1 MKETH
6 LHVSPEEPAIF
17 ERGSKGRRGIR
28 FEGEDRLPAAIDGI
42 PPGMLRRRRPL
53 LPEMTEGEVVRHF
66 TRLSSWNF
74 SVDLG
79 FYPLGSCTMKYNP
92 RLNEWAARL
101 PGFSGIHPY
110 GPASGVQ
117 GALQLMYELERWLC
131 SICGFDAFTLQP
143 AAGAHGE
150 LTSVLMIRKYLES
163 TGNPRKKIIIP
174 DTAHGTNPAS
184 SMQVGYRTVKI
195 NSGED
200 GILHPEALAPH
211 LDEDVAAVMITNP
224 NTLGL
229 FEKNIRT
236 LAEMVHGKGGL
247 VFGDGANLNALMG
260 KIKPASLGID
270 VMQLNL
276 HKSFSTPHGGGGPGA
291 GPVGVVKRLEPFLPL
306 PRVRKDEGGSFYLDD
321 KGPQSIGRVRS
332 FYGNFGVM
340 VRAYAYLL
348 AMGKENIPRV
358 AEMAVLNA
366 NYLLSLLGDVLYRPY
381 SGVPMHEFVV
391 TDKNLKKETTVETTD
406 VAKRL
411 IDMGFHPPT
420 IHFPL
425 VVHGAFMI
433 EPTET
438 ETPEMVE
445 EFAAALRSIVEEA
458 HRDPEKVKGAPMKT
472 RRRRPNDT
480 LAARKPQLV
489 WRPEGAGEER

>member
-1 MKETH
+1 
-6 LHVSPEEPAIF
+6 
-17 ERGSKGRRGIR
+17 
-28 FEGEDRLPAAIDGI
+28 
-42 PPGMLRRRRPL
+42 
-53 LPEMTEGEVVRHF
+53 
-66 TRLSSWNF
+66 
-74 SVDLG
+74 
-79 FYPLGSCTMKYNP
+79 
-92 RLNEWAARL
+92 
-101 PGFSGIHPY
+101 
-110 GPASGVQ
+110 
-117 GALQLMYELERWLC
+117 
-131 SICGFDAFTLQP
+131 
-143 AAGAHGE
+143 
-150 LTSVLMIRKYLES
+150 
-163 TGNPRKKIIIP
+163 
-174 DTAHGTNPAS
+174 
-184 SMQVGYRTVKI
+184 
-195 NSGED
+195 
-200 GILHPEALAPH
+200 
-211 LDEDVAAVMITNP
+211 
-224 NTLGL
+224 
-229 FEKNIRT
+229 
-236 LAEMVHGKGGL
+236 
-247 VFGDGANLNALMG
+247 MG
-260 KIKPASLGID
+260 KIKPAGLGID

-306 PRVRKDEGGSFYLDD
+306 PRVRRDDKGSYFLDD
-321 KGPQSIGRVRS
+321 KGPRSIGRVRS

-381 SGVPMHEFVV
+381 GGVPMHEFVV

-438 ETPEMVE
+438 ETPEEVE
-445 EFAAALRSIVEEA
+445 AFAAALRSIVEEA

-489 WRPEGAGEER
+489 WRPRDAGEER